1 MIKTKKITIIEKD
14 YLTDLNKIKETIRT
28 NQNKAMVVVNSA
40 MIMTYYEIGT
50 IINQRKRWGNK
61 YIERLSNDLKEY
73 GKGYSISNLKYMMHL
88 KYMMQFANEF
98 TINEISHQVGG
109 HIPWRT
115 IIEIMQKSNSREE
128 MIWYINQTHK
138 NGWSRS
144 MVLNQI
150 VMKSYER
157 SLISP
162 TTTETVVSSNDL
174 TNELFKDSYVF
185 DFLDKEKIKTEKDL
199 KNQMIDNI
207 IKFLQELG
215 PGFTLAGKEYK
226 LTTPTGKDFY
236 IDLLMYHTKIHA
248 YVVIEVKIGEFD
260 PKDIG
265 QLEFYVNA
273 IDDLEKTDIDNDTIG
288 LLLCKDAD
296 RYVAE
301 TTLKKNHLSLGI
313 SKYKLI
319 EELPEYLE
327 SKLNGK

>member
-14 YLTDLNKIKETIRT
+14 YLTELNKIKETIRT

-40 MIMTYYEIGT
+40 MTMTYYEIGT

-73 GKGYSISNLKYMMHL
+73 GKGYSISNL

>member
-1 MIKTKKITIIEKD
+1 
-14 YLTDLNKIKETIRT
+14 
-28 NQNKAMVVVNSA
+28 MVVVNSA

-73 GKGYSISNLKYMMHL
+73 GKGYSISNL

-144 MVLNQI
+144 MALNQI

-157 SLISP
+157 SLISS

-248 YVVIEVKIGEFD
+248 YEVIEVKIGEFD

-319 EELPEYLE
+319 EELPKYLE

>member
-1 MIKTKKITIIEKD
+1 MVKKCG
-14 YLTDLNKIKETIRT
+14 
-28 NQNKAMVVVNSA
+28 V
-40 MIMTYYEIGT
+40 
-50 IINQRKRWGNK
+50 
-61 YIERLSNDLKEY
+61 
-73 GKGYSISNLKYMMHL
+73 
-88 KYMMQFANEF
+88 
-98 TINEISHQVGG
+98 
-109 HIPWRT
+109 
-115 IIEIMQKSNSREE
+115 KSNS
-128 MIWYINQTHK
+128 
-138 NGWSRS
+138 
-144 MVLNQI
+144 
-150 VMKSYER
+150 YEGLWI
-157 SLISP
+157 SLINP
-162 TTTETVVSSNDL
+162 TTTEAIPSKDL
-174 TNELFKDSYVF
+174 TNELFKDTYVF

-226 LTTPTGKDFY
+226 WTTPTGKDFY

-265 QLEFYVNA
+265 QLVFYVNA
-273 IDDLEKTDIDNDTIG
+273 IDDLEKIDGDNDTIG

-296 RYVAE
+296 KYVAE

-327 SKLNGK
+327 RKLKEK

>member
-1 MIKTKKITIIEKD
+1 MTNTKGITILEKD
-14 YLTDLNKIKETIRT
+14 YLNDLNKIKETIRT

-50 IINQRKRWGNK
+50 IINQRKVWGSK
-61 YIERLSNDLKEY
+61 YIENLANDLKEY
-73 GKGYSISNLKYMMHL
+73 GNSYSFRNLKYMS
-88 KYMMQFANEF
+88 QFAKEF
-98 TINEISHQVGG
+98 SESEIRQQPVAQISWGTLITVILPKSKSH
-109 HIPWRT
+109 
-115 IIEIMQKSNSREE
+115 EE
-128 MIWYINQTHK
+128 MLWYINQTYK

-144 MVLNQI
+144 MVINQI
-150 VMKSYER
+150 AMKAFER

-162 TTTETVVSSNDL
+162 TTTESITTSNDSS
-174 TNELFKDSYVF
+174 NELFKDTYVF
-185 DFLDKEKIKTEKDL
+185 DFLDKENIKTEKDL

-207 IKFLQELG
+207 INFLQELG

-260 PKDIG
+260 PRDIG

-273 IDDLEKTDIDNDTIG
+273 IDDLEKIDGDNDTIG

-301 TTLKKNHLSLGI
+301 TTLKKNHLSIGI

-327 SKLNGK
+327 RKLNGK

>member
-1 MIKTKKITIIEKD
+1 MVSYVLYTN
-14 YLTDLNKIKETIRT
+14 TDLNKIKETIRT

-73 GKGYSISNLKYMMHL
+73 GKGYSISNL